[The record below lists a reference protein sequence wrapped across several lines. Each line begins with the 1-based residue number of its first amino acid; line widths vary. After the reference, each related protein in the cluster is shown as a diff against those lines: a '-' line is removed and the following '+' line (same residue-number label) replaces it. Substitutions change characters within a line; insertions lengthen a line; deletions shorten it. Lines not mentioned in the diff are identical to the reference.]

1 MPLSEPCPETG
12 EEMTMRVPLDF
23 LWLTILAACAMPT
36 LGQNAPLAVRPGS
49 RLAPSAASIPDFSG
63 IWGHPS
69 NGRKLSVLKTS
80 MNIMREKTQADKPD
94 F

>member
-1 MPLSEPCPETG
+1 
-12 EEMTMRVPLDF
+12 MTMRVPLDF